1 VQTHTRPVTQ
11 PHPTSPPETV
21 LVVDDD
27 HAICDLMA
35 LAVEL
40 GGRAPLKAGSAAEA
54 LALLDE
60 HDVALVLTDVQMPRA
75 SGLELLA
82 ALSVTKRPPPVLVV
96 TGETDAYTTRTAKL
110 LGARKVIAKPFG
122 LDELGCE
129 IDEALAAQHIGRAG
143 P

>member
-1 VQTHTRPVTQ
+1 MQTETRPVGRRQ
-11 PHPTSPPETV
+11 PTRSDETV

-40 GGRAPLKAGSAAEA
+40 GGRAPLKAASAAEA
-54 LALLDE
+54 LALLD
-60 HDVALVLTDVQMPRA
+60 DRRVSLVLTDIHMPNT

-82 ALSVTKRPPPVLVV
+82 ALSVTKHPPPVLVV
-96 TGETDAYTTRTAKL
+96 TGETDARTARTARL
-110 LGARKVIAKPFG
+110 LGARKVIAKPFE
-122 LDELGCE
+122 LDQLGHE
-129 IDEALAAQHIGRAG
+129 IDEALA

>member
-1 VQTHTRPVTQ
+1 MQTRTRPVAQTQ
-11 PHPTSPPETV
+11 PTAAPETV

-27 HAICDLMA
+27 HAVCDLMA

-54 LALLDE
+54 LALLE
-60 HDVALVLTDVQMPRA
+60 ERDVALVLTDIHMPRT

-82 ALSVTKRPPPVLVV
+82 ALSVTRHPPPVLVV
-96 TGETDAYTTRTAKL
+96 TGEADAYTMRTARL

-122 LDELGCE
+122 FDELGRE
-129 IDEALAAQHIGRAG
+129 IDEALTT
-143 P
+143 

>member
-1 VQTHTRPVTQ
+1 METHARPVAQ
-11 PHPTSPPETV
+11 PQPTASPETV

-40 GGRAPLKAGSAAEA
+40 GGREPLKAGSAAEA
-54 LALLDE
+54 LAVLEE
-60 HDVALVLTDVQMPRA
+60 HQVSLVLTDIHMPRA

-82 ALSVTKRPPPVLVV
+82 ALSVTQHPPPVLVV
-96 TGETDAYTTRTAKL
+96 TGETDAYTARTARL

-122 LDELGCE
+122 LDELGRE
-129 IDEALAAQHIGRAG
+129 IDEALAA
-143 P
+143 

>member
-1 VQTHTRPVTQ
+1 MQTHTRPAAQ
-11 PHPTSPPETV
+11 AYATSAPETV

-27 HAICDLMA
+27 HALCDLMA

-40 GGRAPLKAGSAAEA
+40 GGRFALKAGSAAEA
-54 LALLDE
+54 LALLE
-60 HDVALVLTDVQMPRA
+60 EREVALVLTDIHMPRA

-96 TGETDAYTTRTAKL
+96 TGETDTYTTRTAKL

-122 LDELGCE
+122 LDELGRE
-129 IDEALAAQHIGRAG
+129 IDEALAA
-143 P
+143 

>member
-1 VQTHTRPVTQ
+1 METRTHPVAQSQ
-11 PHPTSPPETV
+11 PAAVPETV

-40 GGRAPLKAGSAAEA
+40 GGRAPLKASSAAEA
-54 LALLDE
+54 LAALEE
-60 HDVALVLTDVQMPRA
+60 HHVSLVLTDIHMPQT

-82 ALSVTKRPPPVLVV
+82 ALSVTKHPPPVLVV
-96 TGETDAYTTRTAKL
+96 TGDADAYTARTARL

-122 LDELGCE
+122 LDELSSE
-129 IDEALAAQHIGRAG
+129 IDEALA
-143 P
+143 